1 MLSIIIGL
9 VLGASISLF
18 LYALILSSSRA
29 DEIIEKQE
37 ENREWRKQS

>member
-37 ENREWRKQS
+37 ENRE